1 MTMKE
6 SVRVLM
12 TCVGG
17 QLSPWLLQALK
28 RSERL
33 RISAVG
39 TDGRADALGRGYAD
53 SFHQVPFGDDPS
65 YIDRMLE
72 LCVRERIDV
81 LFPTSDEEA
90 LALAVHQQRF
100 AAEKV
105 KVSCPPAEMAGLMR
119 NKADMYDHLADK
131 GLALPAY
138 RRVRSAA
145 ELRQVAAE
153 FGYPGRDFVV
163 KPTVGRGGR
172 GVWVISAR
180 VPTMAERN
188 KGLAID
194 ALDLETYLGSAQ
206 DDRIDELLAM
216 PMLAGDMFDVDVL
229 ADAQG
234 SPSYLVP
241 RHRYHVRT
249 TPFRGCWIDRN
260 PEVLELAAQ
269 VQGMLRLPNLFD
281 YDIIQDANGRPWLLE
296 VNPRMSASV
305 AVSVLHGVNLLEFAV
320 LMLLGEKVPEVAI
333 PWGKGGKP
341 VFDLVPVIESS
352 GA

>member
-1 MTMKE
+1 MKE
-6 SVRVLM
+6 RVRVLM

-28 RSERL
+28 RCERL
-33 RISAVG
+33 RIDTVG
-39 TDGRADALGRGYAD
+39 TDGRADALGRTYAD

-72 LCVRERIDV
+72 LCVREKIDV

-100 AAEKV
+100 AAENV
-105 KVSCPPAEMAGLMR
+105 KVSCPPEDMAALMR
-119 NKADMYDHLADK
+119 NKADMYDHLAGK
-131 GLALPAY
+131 GLSLPEY
-138 RRVRSAA
+138 RRVRNIA
-145 ELRQVAAE
+145 ELRRAAAE

-194 ALDLETYLGSAQ
+194 ALDLDDYLGAAQ
-206 DDRIDELLAM
+206 DDRFDELLVM

-234 SPSYLVP
+234 NPFYLVP

-249 TPFRGCWIDRN
+249 TPFRGCWIDRH
-260 PEVLELAAQ
+260 PEVLELAAKT
-269 VQGMLRLPNLFD
+269 QGMLRLPNLFD
-281 YDIIQDANGRPWLLE
+281 YDIIQDGDGRPWLLE

-305 AVSVLHGVNLLEFAV
+305 AVSVLHGVNLLEFTV

-333 PWGKGGKP
+333 PWGRGAKP
-341 VFDLVPVIESS
+341 VFDLVPVAESA